1 VPAGVDQPKLQVAVD
16 EFAADRSAGRAV
28 LSGNWKI
35 VETDG
40 TTRAGAF
47 SFSQPVSGSEPAAI
61 AAAMS
66 GLLGQLAD
74 EIDRN

>member
-1 VPAGVDQPKLQVAVD
+1 V
-16 EFAADRSAGRAV
+16 
-28 LSGNWKI
+28 
-35 VETDG
+35 VEVDG
-40 TTRAGAF
+40 TTRGGAF
-47 SFSQPVSGSEPAAI
+47 SFSQPVSGGGCAGI